1 VSTQVVAAE
10 SLPGTV
16 TAVDLAECRGGGPT
30 SRGALRGEHRGG
42 SGSGKSWGNS
52 LRPPSGE
59 CISQILW
66 NVSRY
71 GIDIKEELGE
81 ISKIYGS

>member
-1 VSTQVVAAE
+1 MGWAPKADWE
-10 SLPGTV
+10 
-16 TAVDLAECRGGGPT
+16 ECRGGAPAAP
-30 SRGALRGEHRGG
+30 GALRGEHRGG

-52 LRPPSGE
+52 LKPSSGE